1 MTELSISRALRSGIL
16 WSSINAILSQA
27 AGFVIF
33 LILARALPPEL
44 FGVVALSSV
53 VADFLANEG
62 RYAGMDAVIQGN
74 GYDGKTLNSAF
85 YSLLSIALPFSAL
98 LVIAA
103 PLVADYQN
111 APLIRYFM
119 PIFGLML
126 LATPWLSVMD
136 ALIMK
141 DLGFKTFTQRN
152 IISTFAG
159 GAAGIMLA
167 FTPWGI
173 WALVAQRVVFLA
185 AVLLFEYR
193 CTRWRPGFDADW
205 RIARSILRR

>member
-1 MTELSISRALRSGIL
+1 MPAWMPLIERKRLRQKNTELGVLWFVVRRAAVCGT
-16 WSSINAILSQA
+16 
-27 AGFVIF
+27 VI
-33 LILARALPPEL
+33 A
-44 FGVVALSSV
+44 
-53 VADFLANEG
+53 
-62 RYAGMDAVIQGN
+62 
-74 GYDGKTLNSAF
+74 
-85 YSLLSIALPFSAL
+85 
-98 LVIAA
+98 AA

-152 IISTFAG
+152 IVSTFAG

-167 FTPWGI
+167 FTPWAI
-173 WALVAQRVVFLA
+173 WALVVQRVVSGSRGASVRISLYALA
-185 AVLLFEYR
+185 ARV
-193 CTRWRPGFDADW
+193 
-205 RIARSILRR
+205 